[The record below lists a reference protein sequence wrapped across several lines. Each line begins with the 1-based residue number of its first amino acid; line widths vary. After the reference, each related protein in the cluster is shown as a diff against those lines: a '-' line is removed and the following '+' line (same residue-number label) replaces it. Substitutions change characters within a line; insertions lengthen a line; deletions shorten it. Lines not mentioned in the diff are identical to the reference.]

1 MSEAGAES
9 APGPDPTRAVVVGP
23 GRVGLTLA
31 QGLHGAGLY
40 RSLQVVGREE
50 EPPAF
55 LSTHSGIS
63 YQASAGWRPVAI
75 PGPLELFL
83 AVPDRCLAEVA
94 GHWADRL
101 RRREASPAY
110 AFHTSGAHPSR
121 VLAPL
126 AGAGARVGVLHPLRA
141 VSAPETGGLSG
152 AWFGVE
158 GSEEAAARAR
168 TLAAALGGH
177 ALRVRV
183 GASARYHAAAV
194 MASNLLVGC
203 LALARRELREATDAT
218 DEELTEALRELSA
231 SAIRAAGRGGEAP
244 GLTGPL
250 ARGDLETIGRHLQA
264 LDSEAGE
271 AYSALTRALAR
282 RVLGLEG
289 DGLAAVE
296 RLLDRGSVSPDTAS
310 GEAALPG
317 EDAASGADGAD
328 ERHDAGE

>member
-1 MSEAGAES
+1 MNEAGAES

-23 GRVGLTLA
+23 GRIGLTLA
-31 QGLHGAGLY
+31 QGLHEAGLH
-40 RSLQVVGREE
+40 RSVQVVGRDA
-50 EPPAF
+50 EPHAF
-55 LSTHSGIS
+55 LSSHSGIS
-63 YQASAGWRPVAI
+63 YQASAGWRPAAV

-83 AVPDRCLAEVA
+83 AVPDGSLAGVA
-94 GHWADRL
+94 SDWAKRL
-101 RRREASPAY
+101 RRHQAPPAY

-126 AGAGARVGVLHPLRA
+126 AGIGARVGVLHPLRA
-141 VSAPETGGLSG
+141 VPVPEAGGLSG

-158 GSEEAAARAR
+158 GSEEAGARAR

-177 ALRVRV
+177 ALRVRK

-203 LALARRELREATDAT
+203 LALARRELLEATDAP
-218 DEELTEALRELSA
+218 EEEIADALRGLAA
-231 SAIRAAGRGGEAP
+231 SAIRAAGRDGDEP

-250 ARGDLETIGRHLQA
+250 ARGDLETIGRHLRA

-271 AYSALTRALAR
+271 AYSALTRALAL

-296 RLLDRGSVSPDTAS
+296 RLLERGR
-310 GEAALPG
+310 PG
-317 EDAASGADGAD
+317 DDAASGDVAASGVDATD
-328 ERHDAGE
+328 ERDDAGE